1 MTYKKIFFKYVLIL
15 LIVIFSIHTFFFV
28 GKESIRKVIESD
40 RFFSFVMRN
49 MIFNLD
55 KLSKY
60 NPSDEEKKAFKD
72 SIEKIKKNWILD

>member
-15 LIVIFSIHTFFFV
+15 LVVIFSIHTFFFV
-28 GKESIRKVIESD
+28 GKESVRKIIESD
-40 RFFSFVMRN
+40 RFFSFMMRN
-49 MIFNLD
+49 IVLNLD

-72 SIEKIKKNWILD
+72 SIEKIKKNWILN

>member
-15 LIVIFSIHTFFFV
+15 LIVIFSINTFFFV
-28 GKESIRKVIESD
+28 GKETVRKVIESD
-40 RFFSFVMRN
+40 RFFSFMMRN
-49 MIFNLD
+49 MILNLD

-60 NPSDEEKKAFKD
+60 NPSNEEKKAFSD

>member
-40 RFFSFVMRN
+40 RFFSFMMRN

-72 SIEKIKKNWILD
+72 SIEKIKKNWVLD

>member
-15 LIVIFSIHTFFFV
+15 LIVVFSIHTFFFV
-28 GKESIRKVIESD
+28 GKESARKIIESD

-49 MIFNLD
+49 MILNLD
-55 KLSKY
+55 KLSNY
-60 NPSDEEKKAFKD
+60 NPSDEEIKAFND

>member
-15 LIVIFSIHTFFFV
+15 LIVILSINTFFFL
-28 GKESIRKVIESD
+28 GKESVRKVIESD
-40 RFFSFVMRN
+40 RFFSFMMRN
-49 MIFNLD
+49 MILNLD

-60 NPSDEEKKAFKD
+60 NPTVEEKKAFKD

>member
-15 LIVIFSIHTFFFV
+15 LIVVFSIHTFFFV
-28 GKESIRKVIESD
+28 GKETVRKVIESD
-40 RFFSFVMRN
+40 RFFSFMMRN
-49 MIFNLD
+49 MILNLD

-60 NPSDEEKKAFKD
+60 NPSDEEKKSFKD

>member
-40 RFFSFVMRN
+40 RFFSFMMRN

-72 SIEKIKKNWILD
+72 SIEKIKKKWILD

>member
-28 GKESIRKVIESD
+28 GKETVRKVIESD

-49 MIFNLD
+49 MILNLD

-60 NPSDEEKKAFKD
+60 NPTAEEKKAFKE
-72 SIEKIKKNWILD
+72 SIEIIKKNWILD

>member
-28 GKESIRKVIESD
+28 GKETVRKVIESD

-72 SIEKIKKNWILD
+72 SIEKIKKNWVLD

>member
-28 GKESIRKVIESD
+28 GKETVRKVIESD
-40 RFFSFVMRN
+40 RFFSFIMRN

-72 SIEKIKKNWILD
+72 SIEKIKKKWILD

>member
-28 GKESIRKVIESD
+28 GKETVRKVIESD